1 MSQFIDRIIL
11 ASRYLLVVF
20 LLGLAAALGI
30 YALKFLGKLVTY
42 AGKAFSGGT
51 DTEMLLGLL
60 YLVDGVLVAS
70 LVTMV
75 IIASHD
81 SLVSPL
87 DESVS
92 NERKLWVKKLNPG
105 NLKLKLSLAIV
116 GVSSIHLLQLFLEV
130 GNYTDRDLG
139 WAMAIH
145 GLFVACALVL
155 GILDRLE
162 AKSKAAGGKPV
173 SATAESDMTG

>member
-1 MSQFIDRIIL
+1 MGPLIDRVIL

-42 AGKAFSGGT
+42 AGKAFQGGS

-60 YLVDGVLVAS
+60 YLVDSVLVAS

-75 IIASHD
+75 IIASYD

-87 DESVS
+87 DANVEGQ
-92 NERKLWVKKLNPG
+92 RKLWVKKLNPG

-116 GVSSIHLLQLFLEV
+116 GVSSIHLLQLFLKLED
-130 GNYTDRDLG
+130 YSDRDLT

-162 AKSKAAGGKPV
+162 AKSKGAAAKADDTRGNY
-173 SATAESDMTG
+173 T

>member
-1 MSQFIDRIIL
+1 MGPLIDRVIL

-42 AGKAFSGGT
+42 AGKAFQGGS

-60 YLVDGVLVAS
+60 YLVDSVLVAS

-75 IIASHD
+75 IIASYD

-87 DESVS
+87 DANVEGQ
-92 NERKLWVKKLNPG
+92 RKLWVKKLNPG

-116 GVSSIHLLQLFLEV
+116 GVSSIHLLQLFLKLED
-130 GNYTDRDLG
+130 YSDRDLT

-145 GLFVACALVL
+145 GLFVVCALVL

-162 AKSKAAGGKPV
+162 AKSKGAAAKPDD
-173 SATAESDMTG
+173 TRGNYT

>member
-1 MSQFIDRIIL
+1 MGPLIDRVIL

-42 AGKAFSGGT
+42 AGKAFQGGS

-60 YLVDGVLVAS
+60 YLVDSVLVAS

-75 IIASHD
+75 IIASYD

-87 DESVS
+87 DANVEGQ
-92 NERKLWVKKLNPG
+92 RKLWVKKLNPG

-116 GVSSIHLLQLFLEV
+116 GVSSIHLLQLFLKLED
-130 GNYTDRDLG
+130 YSDRDLT

-145 GLFVACALVL
+145 GLFVVCALVL

-162 AKSKAAGGKPV
+162 AKSKSAASKPGD
-173 SATAESDMTG
+173 TNGNYT

>member
-1 MSQFIDRIIL
+1 MGPLIDRIIL

-30 YALKFLGKLVTY
+30 YALKFLGKLVAY
-42 AGKAFSGGT
+42 AGKAFQGGS

-60 YLVDGVLVAS
+60 YLVDSVLVAS

-75 IIASHD
+75 IIASYD

-87 DESVS
+87 DANVEGQ
-92 NERKLWVKKLNPG
+92 RKLWVKKLNPG

-116 GVSSIHLLQLFLEV
+116 GVSSIHLLQLFLKLDD
-130 GNYTDRDLG
+130 YSDRDLT

-145 GLFVACALVL
+145 ALFVVCALVL

-162 AKSKAAGGKPV
+162 AKSKGAAAKPGD
-173 SATAESDMTG
+173 TNGNYP

>member
-1 MSQFIDRIIL
+1 MGIVIDRIIL

-20 LLGLAAALGI
+20 LLGLAGALAI
-30 YALKFLGKLVTY
+30 YAVKFLGKLVTY
-42 AGKAFSGGT
+42 AGKAVTGGS

-60 YLVDGVLVAS
+60 YLVDSVLVAS

-87 DESVS
+87 DESVA

-145 GLFVACALVL
+145 ALFVGCALVL
-155 GILDRLE
+155 GILDWLE
-162 AKSKAAGGKPV
+162 ARSKGAGGKPT
-173 SATAESDMTG
+173 SARPEQA